1 MAGECTLSGSGFRQL
16 IHSAFFLAI
25 FVATGVPLYAQ
36 DAVDWR
42 KDLEFLRD
50 EIPKRHKNA
59 FHSIS
64 QRQFEKQID
73 TLETRLAQ
81 VSRSEV
87 ILDVARIVA
96 SIGDGHTQ
104 MFLNADEKVGFHQL
118 PVRFYWFREGIYVIA
133 AEEQNRWAIGKRV
146 SKIGNVAIMEAITR
160 VTPLVNRDNEMT
172 IRDVLPN
179 DLCLAE
185 VLYYLNL
192 SNDGSAAAFEV
203 DVDGEP
209 RILRVSVP
217 ADNSKVTLTRWSQ
230 VISPSPLW
238 MSQPGAKYWYRLLPE
253 QSTLYVQFNE
263 VADDE
268 QQSIQSFFEQVFTLG
283 RKERLQNFVLDIRL
297 NNGGDNTL
305 LEPILRGIKT
315 AQFNRKGHLFV
326 ITGRLTFSAAMNL
339 ASRLEH
345 ETHATFVGEPT
356 GSRPNHYGEAVT
368 LTLPA
373 SGITVRVSTRYWQ
386 DSKPNDKRLWIAP
399 EMPAPPSAAAFSR
412 GIDPAMDSIL
422 RAFGR
427 DHHSGSPDIT
437 PQTKQMPIP

>member
-1 MAGECTLSGSGFRQL
+1 MGWIALNGGECTLSSSGFRQL

-25 FVATGVPLYAQ
+25 LVATGAPLYAQ
-36 DAVDWR
+36 NAVDWR

-59 FHSIS
+59 FHAIS

-73 TLETRLAQ
+73 TLEARLAQ

-133 AEEQNRWAIGKRV
+133 AEEQNRWEIGKRV

-160 VTPLVNRDNEMT
+160 VAPLVNRDNEMT

-192 SNDGSAAAFEV
+192 SNDGSSAAFEV

-230 VISPSPLW
+230 AISPSPLW

-253 QSTLYVQFNE
+253 QSMLYVQFNE

-268 QQSIQSFFEQVFTLG
+268 KQSIQSFFEQVFTVG
-283 RKERLQNFVLDIRL
+283 RKERLHNFVLDIRL

-315 AQFNRKGHLFV
+315 AQFNRKGPSVCHYRPLNVFRRHEPRFA
-326 ITGRLTFSAAMNL
+326 TGARDPRDICRRAHGQQTQPLWRGGDAHIARKRNHRTGLDPLL
-339 ASRLEH
+339 ARLE
-345 ETHATFVGEPT
+345 A
-356 GSRPNHYGEAVT
+356 
-368 LTLPA
+368 
-373 SGITVRVSTRYWQ
+373 
-386 DSKPNDKRLWIAP
+386 
-399 EMPAPPSAAAFSR
+399 
-412 GIDPAMDSIL
+412 
-422 RAFGR
+422 
-427 DHHSGSPDIT
+427 
-437 PQTKQMPIP
+437 

>member
-1 MAGECTLSGSGFRQL
+1 MGSIALNGGECTLSSSGFRQL

-25 FVATGVPLYAQ
+25 LVATGAPLYAQ
-36 DAVDWR
+36 NAVDWR

-50 EIPKRHKNA
+50 EIPKRHKNVLH
-59 FHSIS
+59 FIS
-64 QRQFEKQID
+64 ELQFENEID
-73 TLETRLAQ
+73 TLEARLAQ

-160 VTPLVNRDNEMT
+160 VAPVVSRDNEMT

-192 SNDGSAAAFEV
+192 SNDGSAAAFEI
-203 DVDGEP
+203 DVDGET

-217 ADNSKVTLTRWSQ
+217 
-230 VISPSPLW
+230 
-238 MSQPGAKYWYRLLPE
+238 
-253 QSTLYVQFNE
+253 
-263 VADDE
+263 
-268 QQSIQSFFEQVFTLG
+268 
-283 RKERLQNFVLDIRL
+283 
-297 NNGGDNTL
+297 GD
-305 LEPILRGIKT
+305 
-315 AQFNRKGHLFV
+315 
-326 ITGRLTFSAAMNL
+326 MNL
-339 ASRLEH
+339 ASRLEQ
-345 ETHATFVGEPT
+345 EPHATFVGEHT

-373 SGITVRVSTRYWQ
+373 SGITVRVSTRYWR

-399 EMPAPPSAAAFSR
+399 EMPAPPSAVRLVAESIRLWIRFFGNSGTTTIPGR
-412 GIDPAMDSIL
+412 LTLPYKRMDVYS
-422 RAFGR
+422 
-427 DHHSGSPDIT
+427 
-437 PQTKQMPIP
+437 QY

>member
-1 MAGECTLSGSGFRQL
+1 MGWIALNAGECTLSSSGFRQL

-36 DAVDWR
+36 NAVDWR
-42 KDLEFLRD
+42 KDLESSATRFRSVTRTRFT
-50 EIPKRHKNA
+50 PSRN
-59 FHSIS
+59 SNS
-64 QRQFEKQID
+64 RSRS
-73 TLETRLAQ
+73 TRLEARLAQ

-133 AEEQNRWAIGKRV
+133 AEEQNRWASGKRV

-160 VTPLVNRDNEMT
+160 VAPLVNRDNEMT

-192 SNDGSAAAFEV
+192 SNDGSSAAFEV

-230 VISPSPLW
+230 AISPSPLW
-238 MSQPGAKYWYRLLPE
+238 MSQPGAKYWYRLLPG
-253 QSTLYVQFNE
+253 QSMLYVQFNE

-268 QQSIQSFFEQVFTLG
+268 QQSIQSFFEP
-283 RKERLQNFVLDIRL
+283 RD
-297 NNGGDNTL
+297 
-305 LEPILRGIKT
+305 
-315 AQFNRKGHLFV
+315 
-326 ITGRLTFSAAMNL
+326 AA
-339 ASRLEH
+339 R
-345 ETHATFVGEPT
+345 
-356 GSRPNHYGEAVT
+356 GEA
-368 LTLPA
+368 
-373 SGITVRVSTRYWQ
+373 
-386 DSKPNDKRLWIAP
+386 
-399 EMPAPPSAAAFSR
+399 
-412 GIDPAMDSIL
+412 
-422 RAFGR
+422 RAG
-427 DHHSGSPDIT
+427 P
-437 PQTKQMPIP
+437 